1 MKQRYMGILPAS
13 VLLLGVCW
21 WSRGAAVIERPA
33 DAARVSQQPVE
44 WMEADMQA
52 AATVLRLRLEHEHVQ
67 VNTQGFCHYNIVF
80 HAVVEECVLGNIP
93 VGARVQVEAADN
105 FSLWPRRPDE
115 LEQARRLM
123 QEQKGG
129 EAVLLLQPFVTD
141 DGIAGREAR
150 QICGRVIFSLQKAST
165 ATSFAAFITAGSV
178 PPCRNAL
185 YAIPKLG
192 YLAKSGA
199 ANSNLPNVRKSS
211 LSNLPS
217 TRSG

>member
-1 MKQRYMGILPAS
+1 MPAQGAILSAFAAMKKRYMGILPAS

-93 VGARVQVEAADN
+93 VGPGCR
-105 FSLWPRRPDE
+105 WR
-115 LEQARRLM
+115 
-123 QEQKGG
+123 
-129 EAVLLLQPFVTD
+129 
-141 DGIAGREAR
+141 R
-150 QICGRVIFSLQKAST
+150 QISRNPLTRRRMRHSAPS
-165 ATSFAAFITAGSV
+165 GSW
-178 PPCRNAL
+178 
-185 YAIPKLG
+185 K
-192 YLAKSGA
+192 
-199 ANSNLPNVRKSS
+199 
-211 LSNLPS
+211 
-217 TRSG
+217 

>member
-1 MKQRYMGILPAS
+1 MPAQGAILSAFAAMKKRYMGILPAS

-93 VGARVQVEAADN
+93 VGARVQVEAADIEESPYQEAN
-105 FSLWPRRPDE
+105 EAFRAQRQLEMKLDHGKRRAWLILP
-115 LEQARRLM
+115 
-123 QEQKGG
+123 
-129 EAVLLLQPFVTD
+129 PD
-141 DGIAGREAR
+141 DGLTAVPG
-150 QICGRVIFSLQKAST
+150 GNLYLWSTGVSLGMPGLWWGERTENLVQKYLPLWSERT
-165 ATSFAAFITAGSV
+165 KLKAA
-178 PPCRNAL
+178 P
-185 YAIPKLG
+185 
-192 YLAKSGA
+192 
-199 ANSNLPNVRKSS
+199 
-211 LSNLPS
+211 
-217 TRSG
+217 